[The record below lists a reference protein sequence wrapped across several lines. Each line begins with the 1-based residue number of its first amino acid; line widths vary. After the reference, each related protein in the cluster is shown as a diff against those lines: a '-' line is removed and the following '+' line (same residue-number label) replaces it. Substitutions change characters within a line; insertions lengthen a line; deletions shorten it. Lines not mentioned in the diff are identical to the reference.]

1 MKRVYKQ
8 GIGVGVVVLM
18 AALALA
24 LVNRGCVAHRET
36 GSLATIKTDYG
47 DITVRLLMSEAPN
60 TAATFARLAREKF
73 YDGLSF
79 SLVNREAGLIAGGQ
93 APPDR
98 QPTWHV
104 PMEDNDVPFERGSVA
119 MFDPRGRSS
128 DFTSTFLI
136 ALSSRPGLAG
146 QVTIFGKVV
155 GGMDTVDDRGGAVR
169 AGRSPQAHERYGKE
183 RLGPC
188 WVGRWRCP
196 VPATRHSR
204 TDRPLE
210 AGFDSGSASV
220 RGVEGWV
227 LCNGV
232 M

>member
-47 DITVRLLMSEAPN
+47 DITVRLLMSDAPN

-155 GGMDTVDDRGGAVR
+155 GGMDTVERIAEVDVTGPE
-169 AGRSPQAHERYGKE
+169 GRP
-183 RLGPC
+183 PF
-188 WVGRWRCP
+188 
-196 VPATRHSR
+196 T
-204 TDRPLE
+204 PLE
-210 AGFDSGSASV
+210 RVTIYGITIAEAP
-220 RGVEGWV
+220 
-227 LCNGV
+227 
-232 M
+232 